1 MHDTMIAFLFAAATV
16 VLAEMGDK
24 TQLLAMAFAAKYK
37 PAKVMLGVFIATVLN
52 HGLAVVVGNFIT
64 RFEHI
69 QIWIRAIA
77 ALSFIFFGLWTL
89 RGDKLDGEENK
100 KTRFG
105 PVITVAIAF
114 FLAEMGDKTQL
125 ATISLATKFPHSPVG
140 ILIGTTTG
148 MLIADGVGIIIGVVL
163 RKKIP
168 ERAVKLVS
176 AAVFILFGLIG
187 CYQFIHSEFSI
198 SIQLEIAILLI
209 LSIISATASI
219 ILIRKNNTTLSSAN
233 PLDDSI
239 CHDNNT

>member
-1 MHDTMIAFLFAAATV
+1 MCMDWYL
-16 VLAEMGDK
+16 
-24 TQLLAMAFAAKYK
+24 YK
-37 PAKVMLGVFIATVLN
+37 ARHLVENT
-52 HGLAVVVGNFIT
+52 
-64 RFEHI
+64 FEKLKHF
-69 QIWIRAIA
+69 RA
-77 ALSFIFFGLWTL
+77 
-89 RGDKLDGEENK
+89 
-100 KTRFG
+100 
-105 PVITVAIAF
+105 VAIAF